1 MHRIPEHLEC
11 NLDITRYNV
20 EKIEGVYRVYDA
32 HFWTLCNGVHVG
44 NVKIQV
50 SPTADVKFVQEQA
63 KIVYNQ
69 AGVNQLYIHID
80 YFDM

>member
-1 MHRIPEHLEC
+1 MHRIPDHLER
-11 NLDITRYNV
+11 NLDITKYNV